1 MRRRLAQL
9 NRNDHSATMNQPSE
23 LSPKEA
29 PGLVRRCRRQKA
41 VFAAP
46 SRLSDG

>member
-9 NRNDHSATMNQPSE
+9 NRNDHSATMNQPPA

-29 PGLVRRCRRQKA
+29 TRLVRVAQRQKA